1 MVNIINIY
9 IFILLWW
16 EVKEMKRIISACIE
30 QTNKFE
36 SEKDYETY
44 IRGLNR
50 KRVKYKIVDKKIQPD
65 NSLIVKVI
73 RDYSNYSIG
82 DYVS

>member
-1 MVNIINIY
+1 
-9 IFILLWW
+9 
-16 EVKEMKRIISACIE
+16 MKRVISACIE

-50 KRVKYKIVDKKIQPD
+50 KHVKYKIVDKEIQSD
-65 NSLIVKVI
+65 KSLIVKVI
-73 RDYSNYSIG
+73 RDYGNYPIG